1 MKEQE
6 KSIELA
12 KLMGWDMSDVLGKD
26 YITTSM
32 GQPEFLAQMCLRPYG
47 SMPNDLAQFA
57 AILLKFPEVMMMFAF
72 DKDDSRWLDNK
83 DSEDGDLFYGEPTQ
97 EAILDEILRM
107 HRAKL

>member
-6 KSIELA
+6 KSIKLA

-57 AILLKFPEVMMMFAF
+57 AILLKFPEVMW
-72 DKDDSRWLDNK
+72 SLGSNP
-83 DSEDGDLFYGEPTQ
+83 EGLLNIPTQ
-97 EAILDEILRM
+97 WFNKPTQSNILDEIL
-107 HRAKL
+107 KLNGVKI